1 MESLGPLLLDVGP
14 YHWLAL
20 AAILIGIEMVLPTQY
35 LIWPGIAAVVTGLAA
50 FFFAGDWTTQLAIF
64 AVLSVGLV
72 VASHY
77 MPKEA
82 LGPISMLNQRTDQL
96 VGRSATVA
104 EDFHNG
110 QGAVTVGDTRWSA
123 HSIDGSDYT
132 AGTKVEIVAAESTL
146 LKVKRAG

>member
-1 MESLGPLLLDVGP
+1 MENLGALLLDVGP

-20 AAILIGIEMVLPTQY
+20 AALLIGIEMVLPTQY

-50 FFFAGDWTTQLAIF
+50 FFITGDWTIQLAIF
-64 AVLSVGLV
+64 AVLSVALV

-82 LGPISMLNQRTDQL
+82 LGPIAALNQRTDQL
-96 VGRSATVA
+96 VGRTATVA

-123 HSIDGSDYT
+123 IAVDGSDLA

-146 LKVKRAG
+146 LKVKRVG